1 MRPLLLLGLALAA
14 GTSGCAM
21 TIPDTVPYPHRPT
34 AEEPAPGASL
44 CTRTAIAARSLSS
57 AQAAGGW
64 TLIGIGAAST
74 AGGAGAALIN
84 DIEGRRIAAVSLVVG
99 GIGLGIIGYHLL
111 LRAAASGRLAE
122 ASDMALL
129 EHHDRRSWETCAR
142 AKAAWGASKADADGV
157 TRKMVQ
163 EQEEENLRLRME
175 IERLEHHGGH
185 HEGDDA
191 AAPHEPAPPAPPAL
205 GPRR

>member
-1 MRPLLLLGLALAA
+1 MRPLILLGLALAA
-14 GTSGCAM
+14 GSTGCAM
-21 TIPDTVPYPHRPT
+21 TIPDTVPYPHHPS

-44 CTRTAIAARSLSS
+44 CTRTAVAARSLSG

-111 LRAAASGRLAE
+111 LRSAASARLAE
-122 ASDMALL
+122 ASDLALL
-129 EHHDRRSWETCAR
+129 DHHDRRSWETCAR
-142 AKAAWGASKADADGV
+142 AKAAWGADKASADGV
-157 TRKMVQ
+157 TRKMAEEQ
-163 EQEEENLRLRME
+163 EQENLRLRME
-175 IERLEHHGGH
+175 IQKLEQKRGPQ
-185 HEGDDA
+185 
-191 AAPHEPAPPAPPAL
+191 PHEAGETATPPDALPPPLA
-205 GPRR
+205 PRR